1 MKNTFARLGVA
12 AALSAALLASA
23 GVPAQASEGRAGT
36 LKAIAVQAEFVSQYQ
51 YLRVT
56 GSPAVG
62 HVLRAV
68 LGTWATGATV
78 TYQWAL
84 NGVPIAGATRTSYVP
99 VTSDLNKR
107 LTVTATGTK
116 PGSVTQVYTS
126 DQTSR
131 VYIAYIKSTGPVLIS
146 GSLTTG
152 SWLSASQGAW
162 NVPGVTLFRHWMRNG
177 IDIPGWQGV
186 SNWYQLTTE
195 DVGAKISVRTVA
207 GKYSYRNSVPVVSAE
222 TGVITKGLILSFKAP
237 AITGTA
243 KVGRVLSTTAGTW
256 NVPGLTVKYQ
266 WYAGGVAVPG
276 ATSKTFT
283 PTLAQAGKT
292 LKAKVSV
299 SKSGYIPASVFS
311 AVSAT
316 VAR

>member
-1 MKNTFARLGVA
+1 M
-12 AALSAALLASA
+12 LSAALLASA

-36 LKAIAVQAEFVSQYQ
+36 LKAITVQSEVVSQFPYV
-51 YLRVT
+51 RVA

-68 LGTWATGATV
+68 LGNWVAGNWVDGPWAAGTTM

-84 NGVPIAGATRTSYVP
+84 NGVPIAGATRASYVP

-107 LTVTATGTK
+107 LTVKAMGTK
-116 PGSVTQVYTS
+116 PGSLFQFYVS
-126 DQTSR
+126 DSTSR
-131 VYIAYIKSTGPVLIS
+131 VYIAYIKPTGPVLIS
-146 GSLTTG
+146 GALTTG

-162 NVPGVTLFRHWMRNG
+162 DVPGVTLFRHWMRNG

-186 SNWYQLTTE
+186 QDMYRLTAE
-195 DVGAKISVRTVA
+195 DLGAKISVRTVA

-222 TGVITKGLILSFKAP
+222 TGVIAKGLILSSKAP

-243 KVGRVLSTTAGTW
+243 KVGRVLSTNAGTW

-266 WYAGGVAVPG
+266 WYAGGVAVLG

-283 PTLAQAGKT
+283 PALAQAGKT
-292 LKAKVSV
+292 LKVKVNV
-299 SKSGYIPASVFS
+299 SSSGYIPAF
-311 AVSAT
+311 AVSAVT
-316 VAR
+316 AAVAR